1 MNVVSRAEWGAVE
14 PQPGCIESRDPSVI
28 TTGVVHYSDAVPPEA
43 VNPPDQPDEHA
54 AIQQVRAIQR
64 FHMETRGWCDIA
76 YHWLIAPD
84 GWVFAGRSVGQVG
97 AHCAGH
103 NTESVGYCLLTDGP
117 VSDEAKVA
125 LIERIHA
132 DRAPFGAPYAKLGPH
147 RAFTST
153 ACPGDTI
160 ASWVVDGLA
169 APNAPLPR
177 TGPPPTTCADLPPGP
192 PPAGLSLLKLGA
204 RGEEVGRLQAMLAA
218 HGHPPDAS
226 QKADGTWDGM
236 FGAGTEAAV
245 ASLQHDAGLV
255 VDGIAGRQVYCA
267 LGVT

>member
-1 MNVVSRAEWGAVE
+1 MNVVSRADWGAVE
-14 PQPGCIESRDPSVI
+14 PEPGCIENRDPHTV
-28 TTGVVHYSDAVPPEA
+28 TVGVVHYSDALPPDA
-43 VNPPDQPDEHA
+43 VGPPDQPDEHE

-64 FHMETRGWCDIA
+64 FHMRVRGWCDIA

-84 GWVFAGRSVGQVG
+84 GTVFAGRGVGQVG
-97 AHCAGH
+97 AHTAGH
-103 NTESVGYCLLTDGP
+103 NTESVGYCFLTDGP
-117 VSDEAKVA
+117 VTDEAKRA
-125 LIERIHA
+125 LIDRIHA
-132 DRAPFGAPYAKLGPH
+132 DRAPLGAPYNKIGPH

-160 ASWVVDGLA
+160 AAWVDGGLA
-169 APNAPLPR
+169 APDAPLPG

-204 RGEEVGRLQAMLAA
+204 RGEEVAHLQHLLDGR
-218 HGHPPDAS
+218 GHPPDAS
-226 QKADGTWDGM
+226 RKGDGSWDGIY
-236 FGAGTEAAV
+236 GAGTEAAV
-245 ASLQHDAGLV
+245 AALQHDAGLV